1 MVELRRAPRINVTW
15 RCGIKLSDGRLLM
28 CRAINISSEGILL
41 ISEEKLI
48 PSRSYP
54 MMVEIPGIKDPK
66 EIFRV
71 SCKGNVRHVVLSDG
85 NYRAGI
91 HLSDMSEVHK
101 ELVSAWV
108 SMAEKKFSSG

>member
-15 RCGIKLSDGRLLM
+15 RCGIKLTDGRLLM
-28 CRAINISSEGILL
+28 CRAINISAEGILL
-41 ISEEKLI
+41 ISEVNLV
-48 PSRSYP
+48 PARSYP
-54 MMVEIPGIKDPK
+54 MLVEIPSIKDPK